1 MADHKRRHT
10 RGRRPTTD
18 EVVETKLQSD
28 YWDHDIK
35 PSEAAPAFGGM
46 LCCLVLVPFGVLA
59 PLFFLVDGPTVLL
72 LNKSRLMGALVL
84 AVFVFVTVLTT
95 AANAS
100 MDRIKTEKKSKL
112 AGHALRLALRAQ
124 QCYRG
129 RELRPPVI

>member
-1 MADHKRRHT
+1 MHETQARRRWQTINAAIRAGAIQH
-10 RGRRPTTD
+10 TD
-18 EVVETKLQSD
+18 EVVETKLKSD

-35 PSEAAPAFGGM
+35 ASEAAPAFGGM

-100 MDRIKTEKKSKL
+100 MDRIKTEK
-112 AGHALRLALRAQ
+112 
-124 QCYRG
+124 
-129 RELRPPVI
+129 